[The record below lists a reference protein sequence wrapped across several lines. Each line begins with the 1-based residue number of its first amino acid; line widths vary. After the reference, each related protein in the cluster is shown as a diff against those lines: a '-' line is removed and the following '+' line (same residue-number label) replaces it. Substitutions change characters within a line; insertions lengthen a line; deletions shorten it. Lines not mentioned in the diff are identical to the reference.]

1 MVKHSVRTSIGS
13 LTKTLTVLLAV
24 TFLYRATTNMY
35 QTSIPLDARYILGV
49 SEITV
54 SYITTIAMIV
64 SFASIVLTSLVI
76 KVIKRIVLLGFS
88 LMLVGTLLL
97 LWASDV
103 YSLTAV
109 ATLINFGS
117 GPIQPLLLTTSVL
130 ISTEANRFK
139 TISLYTSALSLS
151 LIAGPLYQAA
161 MLQASKGD
169 LLVSILAF
177 APLIALALTLFTRVP
192 VNEKVN
198 SDSRLDLSFLKDK
211 GYLMGLAANGTYSF
225 PFVALV
231 TFGGIYAKTLFNATY
246 TRVELLFA
254 VFFIVSFLTRITM
267 GRLGGSRITLMETS
281 IAATISGLALLYY
294 SPSYQLLLAAF
305 ALLGYPHGATY
316 PVSASYIAD
325 SVPNHRLAVANFVS
339 SFIFGVTTI
348 VAVPLIGAAEQLLGL
363 REGFLLLEAPVI
375 AIAALFFS
383 AYRAQRHSPIATT

>member
-267 GRLGGSRITLMETS
+267 GRLGGSRITLMET
-281 IAATISGLALLYY
+281 
-294 SPSYQLLLAAF
+294 
-305 ALLGYPHGATY
+305 
-316 PVSASYIAD
+316 
-325 SVPNHRLAVANFVS
+325 
-339 SFIFGVTTI
+339 
-348 VAVPLIGAAEQLLGL
+348 
-363 REGFLLLEAPVI
+363 
-375 AIAALFFS
+375 
-383 AYRAQRHSPIATT
+383 